1 VLLNSPPQPGRRVL
15 LADDDASTRLLAHS
29 VLSGAG
35 FHVFLA
41 TNGEEAVESMLRN
54 QPQMVLLDL
63 EMPGVDG
70 YEACRRIRHLPGGL
84 DVPIV
89 VVTSLDD
96 PGSIER
102 AYAAGATDFVT
113 KPINWVLLVHRVRYV
128 MRAADSAGALRAV
141 EARNQ
146 ALLRAMPD
154 SLFLLDGA
162 GHIQACAAG
171 GGALPGDAPER
182 EAPATLAALL
192 PPEAALALP
201 SLCAQALASH
211 LATTLECTRL
221 QHGVTQVLEVRL
233 LPNEDGTLL
242 AVVRDVSE
250 QKFSEQRI
258 RRLAYYDNLTD
269 LPNREWME
277 IRLTS
282 SLLAAGKVGGRVAV
296 LFIDLDLFRRV
307 NDTLGQLAGD
317 AVLIEA
323 ADRLRRCLANVYL
336 GGEDELPLARLGA
349 DEFLVWLPLT
359 DGPGSVVVMADLIRH
374 AFEPLFPCGPVE
386 VKATAS
392 IGVACYPADGH
403 DVSTLLRNADAAS
416 QQAKAAGRNRVV
428 IYRAEMNNR
437 ALERLSLEADL
448 RRALASNSL
457 EVHYQP
463 KYRVDDLGLV
473 GAEALLRWKHPSLGF
488 IPPNDFIGIAE
499 AAGFIVDID
508 RWVVKRVCEDISLW
522 RAAGK
527 RLLPVAVNLSAHEFL
542 NQSVVAMITDA
553 AAQAEVPHALLELE
567 LTENGL
573 VHDATLAR
581 ELLTQLRDAGFTL
594 AIDDFGTGYSS
605 LQYLRSFPV
614 HTLKIDR
621 SFVRGAPDEREA
633 CALIRAVIQFAHS
646 LGLSVVAEGVEN
658 YRQLDLLRAEGCD
671 YLQGYLMDP
680 ALPAATYAAML

>member
-1 VLLNSPPQPGRRVL
+1 MSVSVPPSVARRVL
-15 LADDDASTRLLAHS
+15 LADDDASTRLLSHS
-29 VLSGAG
+29 VLSAAG
-35 FHVFLA
+35 FEVFLA

-54 QPQMVLLDL
+54 CPHIVLLDL

-70 YEACRRIRHLPGGL
+70 YEACRRMRRLPGGAEL
-84 DVPIV
+84 PIV
-89 VVTSLDD
+89 VVTGLDD
-96 PGSIER
+96 PTSIER

-128 MRAADSAGALRAV
+128 LRGAEAAGALRSS
-141 EARNQ
+141 ETRNR

-154 SLFLLDGA
+154 SLFLLDGT

-171 GGALPGDAPER
+171 GGALPGDPPLR
-182 EAPATLAALL
+182 ELPTTLAALL
-192 PPEAALALP
+192 PVESGQALP
-201 SLCAQALASH
+201 ALCAQV
-211 LATTLECTRL
+211 LATRRSATLECRRMH
-221 QHGVTQVLEVRL
+221 QGVAQFLEVRL
-233 LPNEDGTLL
+233 LPNEGGSLL
-242 AVVRDVSE
+242 AVVRDISE
-250 QKFSEQRI
+250 QKFAEQRI
-258 RRLAYYDNLTD
+258 QRLAYYDNLTD
-269 LPNREWME
+269 LPNREWMDV
-277 IRLTS
+277 RLTAA
-282 SLLAAGKVGGRVAV
+282 LLAAGSTGAQLAV
-296 LFIDLDLFRRV
+296 LFVDLDQFRRV

-323 ADRLRRCLANVYL
+323 ADRLRRCLASL
-336 GGEDELPLARLGA
+336 HPGGEADFPLARLGA
-349 DEFLVWLPLT
+349 DEFLVWLPVT
-359 DGPGSVVVMADLIRH
+359 DGVAGIGVAADAIRQ
-374 AFEPLFPCGPVE
+374 AFEPVFPCGPVE

-392 IGVACYPADGH
+392 IGVALYPLHGQ
-403 DVSTLLRNADAAS
+403 DVPTLVRNADAAS
-416 QQAKAAGRNRVV
+416 QQAKAAGRNRVA

-448 RRALASNSL
+448 RRAVASGGL

-473 GAEALLRWKHPSLGF
+473 GAEALLRWKHPRLGY
-488 IPPNDFIGIAE
+488 IPPSEFIGIAE
-499 AAGFIVDID
+499 ATGFIVEID
-508 RWVVKRVCEDISLW
+508 RWVVGRVCEDLSLW

-542 NQSVVAMITDA
+542 NQAVVSMITGA
-553 AAQAEVPHALLELE
+553 AAQAEVPHGLLELE
-567 LTENGL
+567 ITENAL
-573 VHDATLAR
+573 VRDATLAR
-581 ELLTQLRDAGFTL
+581 ELLTQLREAGFTL

-621 SFVRGAPDEREA
+621 SFVQGAPHERDA

-646 LGLSVVAEGVEN
+646 LDLSVVAEGVEN

>member
-1 VLLNSPPQPGRRVL
+1 MPLNLVPQPVRRVL
-15 LADDDASTRLLAHS
+15 LADDDASTRLLANS

-35 FHVFLA
+35 FEVFLA
-41 TNGEEAVESMLRN
+41 VNGDEAVDSMLRDR
-54 QPQMVLLDL
+54 PHIVLLDL

-70 YEACRRIRHLPGGL
+70 YEACRRIRRLPGGAEL
-84 DVPIV
+84 PIV

-128 MRAADSAGALRAV
+128 LRAADSAGALRAA

-162 GHIQACAAG
+162 GRIQACAAG
-171 GGALPGDAPER
+171 GGALPGDVAGR
-182 EAPATLAALL
+182 ELPATLAALL

-201 SLCAQALASH
+201 TLCAQALSTR
-211 LATTLECTRL
+211 LATTLECQRL

-242 AVVRDVSE
+242 AIVRDVSE
-250 QKFSEQRI
+250 QKFAEQRI

-277 IRLTS
+277 LRLTS
-282 SLLAAGKVGGRVAV
+282 VLMAAGKAGRRVAV
-296 LFIDLDLFRRV
+296 LYIDLDLFRRV
-307 NDTLGQLAGD
+307 NDTLGQLSGD

-323 ADRLRRCLANVYL
+323 ADRLRRCLADVYL
-336 GGEDELPLARLGA
+336 DVDDDLPLARLGA

-359 DGPGSVVVMADLIRH
+359 DGPESIGATADSIRQ

-386 VKATAS
+386 VKATVS
-392 IGVACYPADGH
+392 IGVACYPADGQ

-416 QQAKAAGRNRVV
+416 QQAKMAGRNRVV
-428 IYRAEMNNR
+428 VYRAEMNSR

-448 RRALASNSL
+448 RRAVVSNSL
-457 EVHYQP
+457 EVYYQP

-473 GAEALLRWKHPSLGF
+473 GAEALLRWKHPRLGF
-488 IPPNDFIGIAE
+488 IPPNEFIALAE
-499 AAGFIVDID
+499 AAGFIVEID
-508 RWVVKRVCEDISLW
+508 RWVMKRVCEDISLW

-542 NQSVVAMITDA
+542 NQSVVAMIIDA
-553 AAQAEVPHALLELE
+553 AAQAEVPHGLLELE
-567 LTENGL
+567 LTENAL

-621 SFVRGAPDEREA
+621 SFVRGAPDERDA

-646 LGLSVVAEGVEN
+646 LGLLVVAEGVEN

-680 ALPAATYAAML
+680 AMPAANYMALL

>member
-1 VLLNSPPQPGRRVL
+1 MSLNSVPQPVRRVL
-15 LADDDASTRLLAHS
+15 LADDDASTRLLGHS

-35 FHVFLA
+35 FQVFLA
-41 TNGEEAVESMLRN
+41 TNGEEAVESMLRDR
-54 QPQMVLLDL
+54 PQMVLLDL

-70 YEACRRIRHLPGGL
+70 YEACRRIRHLPGGV

-96 PGSIER
+96 PNSIER

-128 MRAADSAGALRAV
+128 LRAADSAGALRAA

-154 SLFLLDGA
+154 SLFLLDSA
-162 GHIQACAAG
+162 GRIQACAAG
-171 GGALPGDAPER
+171 GGALPGDAPGR
-182 EAPATLAALL
+182 ESPTTLAALL
-192 PPEAALALP
+192 PPDAALSLP
-201 SLCAQALASH
+201 TLCAQALSSR
-211 LATTLECTRL
+211 LATTLECQRL
-221 QHGVTQVLEVRL
+221 QQGVTQVLEVRL

-277 IRLTS
+277 MRLTS
-282 SLLAAGKVGGRVAV
+282 ALLAAGKVGGRVAV

-323 ADRLRRCLANVYL
+323 ADRLRRCLANLQPGV
-336 GGEDELPLARLGA
+336 EDELPLARLGA

-359 DGPGSVVVMADLIRH
+359 DGPASAVVTADMIRQ

-392 IGVACYPADGH
+392 IGVACYPADGQ
-403 DVSTLLRNADAAS
+403 DVSTLLRNADAAAE
-416 QQAKAAGRNRVV
+416 QAKAAGRNRVV
-428 IYRAEMNNR
+428 VYRAEMNSR

-457 EVHYQP
+457 EVYYQP

-473 GAEALLRWKHPSLGF
+473 GAEALLRWKHPRLGF
-488 IPPNDFIGIAE
+488 IPPNEFIGLAE

-527 RLLPVAVNLSAHEFL
+527 RLLPVAVNLSAQEFL

-553 AAQAEVPHALLELE
+553 AAQAEVPHGLLELE
-567 LTENGL
+567 LTESAL

-605 LQYLRSFPV
+605 LQYLRRFPV

-621 SFVRGAPDEREA
+621 SFIRGAPDEREA

-646 LGLSVVAEGVEN
+646 LDLSVVAEGVEN

-680 ALPAATYAAML
+680 ALPPATYAAML

>member
-1 VLLNSPPQPGRRVL
+1 MPLNLLPQPVRRVL
-15 LADDDASTRLLAHS
+15 LADDDASTRLLANS

-35 FHVFLA
+35 FEVFLA
-41 TNGEEAVESMLRN
+41 ANGDEAVDSMLRDR
-54 QPQMVLLDL
+54 PHIVLLDL

-70 YEACRRIRHLPGGL
+70 YEACRRIRRLPGGAEL
-84 DVPIV
+84 PIV

-128 MRAADSAGALRAV
+128 LRAADSAGALRAA

-162 GHIQACAAG
+162 GRIQACAAG
-171 GGALPGDAPER
+171 GGALPGDGAGR
-182 EAPATLAALL
+182 ELPATLAALL

-201 SLCAQALASH
+201 TLCAQALSTR
-211 LATTLECTRL
+211 LATTLECQRL

-242 AVVRDVSE
+242 AIVRDVSE
-250 QKFSEQRI
+250 QKFAEQRI

-277 IRLTS
+277 LRLTS
-282 SLLAAGKVGGRVAV
+282 VLMAAGKAGRRVAV
-296 LFIDLDLFRRV
+296 LYIDLDLFRRV
-307 NDTLGQLAGD
+307 NDTLGQLSGD

-323 ADRLRRCLANVYL
+323 ADRLRHCLSSVQLEAA
-336 GGEDELPLARLGA
+336 DELPLARLGA
-349 DEFLVWLPLT
+349 DEFLIWLPLT
-359 DGPGSVVVMADLIRH
+359 DGPESIGATADSIRQ

-386 VKATAS
+386 VKATVS
-392 IGVACYPADGH
+392 IGVACYPADGQ

-416 QQAKAAGRNRVV
+416 QQAKTAGRNRVV
-428 IYRAEMNNR
+428 VYRAEMNSR

-448 RRALASNSL
+448 RRAVASNSL

-473 GAEALLRWKHPSLGF
+473 GAEALLRWKHPRLGF
-488 IPPNDFIGIAE
+488 IPPNEFIALAE
-499 AAGFIVDID
+499 AAGFIVEID
-508 RWVVKRVCEDISLW
+508 RWVMKRVCEDISVW

-553 AAQAEVPHALLELE
+553 AAQAEVPHGLLELE
-567 LTENGL
+567 LTENAL